1 MEPSTRP
8 PPHSSTPRLSTK
20 AIDLEVKEKESQLAG
35 LKAEIKSRQKVLTTI
50 SDRNS
55 ELEKFKILEEEVSL
69 RDRQIQVLNDR
80 LIVLDAQLKE
90 LSLESRAKQHD
101 QELSSLKEAL
111 LKTTQEKK
119 DSEEKFKLV
128 QESWNNQRTMWATEQ
143 ESYKK
148 TIESYEKDSKALH
161 DEIDKLKLNLT
172 ETSAEARKYQLQVNE
187 SHLTIAQ
194 QSMKISNMAQEYE
207 SLSSNLFE
215 LNMKIRTNSE
225 LQKNINEL
233 NEALKKSDFDIKEK
247 FAEIEK
253 ISSEK
258 MKLENVCF
266 EQAQRVNDVGAMLS
280 VEVRRAQELEELL
293 KLKENSYQGQVE
305 NMSKQLQSA
314 VDQLKVIK
322 NELEEKKTLEEE
334 VKKRLQ
340 ENNQFQSHIRS
351 LESQL
356 RQSENKINTIKAQ
369 EQTLKDRILELEK
382 LISSSKSNHQQSEL
396 NLSLK
401 LKELKEQLES
411 TLIELKVSQE
421 NLSLKT
427 SEINKAVSQTHLL
440 NGKLE
445 DAKNSISSLNS
456 KLSDSEHKSKMLK
469 QKNQALEKE
478 VVENEK
484 VLQTRDLTIK
494 EILQK
499 MTHLESDNLSKDSIL
514 LQKDSNLS
522 KAVKEIDELKKSMQ
536 NANAKFRLQ
545 LAEEIKKFESIL
557 EAKETEIKLLKD
569 MMRSGQTQLKQ
580 REGELSR
587 MKNALLPQVSRN
599 NLENKKSIEG
609 AQSKG

>member
-8 PPHSSTPRLSTK
+8 PAHSSTPRISTK
-20 AIDLEVKEKESQLAG
+20 GIDLEVKEKESQLAG

-111 LKTTQEKK
+111 FKMTQEKK

-148 TIESYEKDSKALH
+148 TLESYEKDSKTLH

-172 ETSAEARKYQLQVNE
+172 ETSAEARKFQLQVNE

-215 LNMKIRTNSE
+215 LNLKIRTNSE

-247 FAEIEK
+247 FVEIEK

-266 EQAQRVNDVGAMLS
+266 EQAQRVNDVSALLS
-280 VEVRRAQELEELL
+280 GEVRRAKELEELL

-305 NMSKQLQSA
+305 NMSKQLQFA
-314 VDQLKVIK
+314 IDQLKVIK

-369 EQTLKDRILELEK
+369 EQTLKDRITELEK
-382 LISSSKSNHQQSEL
+382 QISSSKSSHLQSEQDY
-396 NLSLK
+396 SSK
-401 LKELKEQLES
+401 LKSLKEQLES

-427 SEINKAVSQTHLL
+427 SEINKAISQTHLL

-445 DAKNSISSLNS
+445 DAKTSISSLNS
-456 KLSDSEHKSKMLK
+456 KLSDSEQKCKMLK
-469 QKNQALEKE
+469 QKNQSLEKE
-478 VVENEK
+478 IVENEK

-522 KAVKEIDELKKSMQ
+522 KAVKENEELKKSMQ
-536 NANAKFRLQ
+536 NAHAKFRLQ
-545 LAEEIKKFESIL
+545 LAEEIKKFETIL